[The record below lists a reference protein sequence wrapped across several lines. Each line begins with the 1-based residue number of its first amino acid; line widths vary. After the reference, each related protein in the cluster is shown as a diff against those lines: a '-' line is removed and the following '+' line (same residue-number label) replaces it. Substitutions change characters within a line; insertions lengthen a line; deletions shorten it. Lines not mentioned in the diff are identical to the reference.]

1 MAKKIPLDRVAR
13 GELAELIVSFRLI
26 SLGYI
31 VFKNVIRTGPVDIIA
46 IDVETDEVYKIYVK
60 MVRLNQDGTLEERR
74 KLTDKQREMN
84 VFIGKI
90 VGEEALAFLEEFKL
104 TIRDQNGRVLD
115 V

>member
-1 MAKKIPLDRVAR
+1 
-13 GELAELIVSFRLI
+13 
-26 SLGYI
+26 
-31 VFKNVIRTGPVDIIA
+31 
-46 IDVETDEVYKIYVK
+46 
-60 MVRLNQDGTLEERR
+60 
-74 KLTDKQREMN
+74 MN